1 MKKAYLHNIK
11 YALNKGFHVAV
22 RCMEEGDL
30 LQKPTDSY
38 KLAKEGIESTGMVEL
53 IWCKRSEE
61 DNKFKAK
68 AVFAV
73 ILDYDQEPDETI
85 SDYGINELT
94 EQWAKDYDKECYPAW
109 VNI

>member
-1 MKKAYLHNIK
+1 
-11 YALNKGFHVAV
+11 
-22 RCMEEGDL
+22 MEEGDL

-38 KLAKEGIESTGMVEL
+38 KLAKEGVESTGMVEL
-53 IWCKRSEE
+53 IWCKRNE

-94 EQWAKDYDKECYPAW
+94 EQWAKDYDKECYPA
-109 VNI
+109 